1 MHEKGKSTEGEASH
15 GANTLEDGQ
24 GLNQIGGS
32 IAEPSLEQ
40 NQSSSP

>member
-1 MHEKGKSTEGEASH
+1 MKGKCPADGSGPGAGLLEG
-15 GANTLEDGQ
+15 GQ